1 VITTPLDTVSVFL
14 DLYADRYVRAERL
27 KSAASVIS
35 RLGALKAHLGE
46 RPVRDLE
53 RVEVIEEFKIA
64 FGKGR
69 TIATVNRTLGVLRH
83 AINWGM
89 GRSPAVFERSPFF
102 RFGVKIKTKG
112 ETRRDRRILPE
123 EEERLL
129 NAADLMDSPEHGFVG
144 SAMRDRMMGALDT
157 GCRRGEMLLI
167 RNRHIDWHSHQI
179 SIPAENAKDGEAR
192 RIPFRRIGRLAEVL
206 KRRRFLGPEAYVFGT
221 PAGEFQK
228 EFRTAWDTLV
238 LLAAG
243 TKPKRASAH
252 SRVGREDLRK
262 IDLHW
267 HDLRHE
273 AACRWLAA
281 GLDLRSIQLLL
292 GHADL
297 KTTQRYLNVT
307 DAELL
312 NVMNEKLWKE
322 DGPAASPDCQQ
333 IVSASA

>member
-1 VITTPLDTVSVFL
+1 MPVDDFALPRMAEGERRPVTSKEEARRRWEPLFLGEIGAGRDPRRPPVITTALDTVSVFL

-35 RLGALKAHLGE
+35 RLGALKARLGE

-53 RVEVIEEFKIA
+53 RVEVIEDFKVA

-112 ETRRDRRILPE
+112 ETRRDRRVLAD

-144 SAMRDRMMGALDT
+144 SALRDRIVCALET

-167 RNRHIDWHSHQI
+167 HNRHIDWHSHQI
-179 SIPAENAKDGEAR
+179 AIPAENAKDGEAR
-192 RIPFRRIGRLAEVL
+192 RIPFRRSGRLAEVL
-206 KRRRFLGPEAYVFGT
+206 KRRRFLGPDAYVFGT
-221 PAGEFQK
+221 PAGEFQS

-238 LLAAG
+238 LLAG
-243 TKPKRASAH
+243 RAARKVIH
-252 SRVGREDLRK
+252 SPVRK
-262 IDLHW
+262 
-267 HDLRHE
+267 
-273 AACRWLAA
+273 
-281 GLDLRSIQLLL
+281 
-292 GHADL
+292 
-297 KTTQRYLNVT
+297 
-307 DAELL
+307 
-312 NVMNEKLWKE
+312 
-322 DGPAASPDCQQ
+322 
-333 IVSASA
+333 